1 MNVKNSQSFLSLYY
15 EPGAVEVATGELPE
29 DASVEAW
36 NRNSKSL
43 GQVETPR
50 PVAELMARWVMSTK
64 PASVLDPAAGL
75 GALLDA
81 CRRECDSAQLVG
93 VERDAETL
101 RRAKT
106 QAPRGAKL
114 ILADYLLADA
124 GLFEG
129 IIANP
134 PYVKAQRLDYEE
146 SDWRYFEERLGTQLD
161 RLTNLYA
168 LFLLKIWEDLAP
180 NGRAAVLLPAEFLNA
195 NFGEE
200 IKEQLVRELRPVGI
214 AIFSPSLNV
223 FTDALTTSAIVFL
236 HKGAVPGPMLAT
248 KVDTLEDAAAFVDEL
263 LANPKTERRVRYTDL
278 AHFKPRDKWLNVL
291 LNGAAPFD
299 TARFSRRIGDYFNC
313 RRGIA
318 TGANEFFCLSASGLR
333 DHALQQEHVEPCVT
347 KAVDATGLVFSS
359 EKFSALAAADRRCY
373 LLNPR
378 RNGYS
383 LDQYLQAGERLGI
396 PQRHL
401 PSHRPVWYLPENR
414 AAADIWVA
422 VFSREN
428 VKFILNKSGA
438 KNLTCFHGLYAKP
451 GFENLAPLLVLF
463 LNSVGGREAFSQV
476 NRFYGDGLNKLE
488 PKDVEAMPCPEM
500 PTLLCSDAERLLRRL
515 EELESLS
522 ATARSQELE
531 VLVASYFEFPA
542 HAAAERR

>member
-1 MNVKNSQSFLSLYY
+1 MKVKNSQSFLSLYY
-15 EPGAVEVATGELPE
+15 EPGAVEVATGELRN
-29 DASVEAW
+29 DTDVEAW
-36 NRNSKSL
+36 KRNTKSL

-75 GALLDA
+75 GTLLDA
-81 CRRECDSAQLVG
+81 CRRVCRSAQLVG

-101 RRAKT
+101 RRAKA
-106 QAPRGAKL
+106 QAPRGTKL

-134 PYVKAQRLDYEE
+134 PYVKAQRLDYAEA
-146 SDWRYFEERLGTQLD
+146 DWRYFEERLGTPLD

-180 NGRAAVLLPAEFLNA
+180 RGRAAVLLPAEFLNA

-200 IKEQLVRELRPVGI
+200 IKERLVRELRPAGI

-223 FTDALTTSAIVFL
+223 FSDALTTSAIVFL
-236 HKGAVPGPMLAT
+236 HKGAATGPLLAT
-248 KVDTLEDAAAFVDEL
+248 NVDTLEDAAAFVEEL
-263 LANPKTERRVRYTDL
+263 LANPVTESRVSYTDF

-291 LNGAAPFD
+291 LNDAAPFD
-299 TARFSRRIGDYFNC
+299 TARFSRRIGDYFHC

-333 DHALQQEHVEPCVT
+333 DHALKQEHVEPCVT
-347 KAVDATGLVFSS
+347 RAVDAAGLVFSS
-359 EKFSALAAADRRCY
+359 EKFNALVAGDRRCY

-378 RNGYS
+378 RNGHG
-383 LDQYLQAGERLGI
+383 LDRYLQAGERLGI

-414 AAADIWVA
+414 AVADIWVA

-428 VKFILNKSGA
+428 VKFILNTSGA

-463 LNSVGGREAFSQV
+463 LNSAGGREAFSQV

-488 PKDVEAMPCPEM
+488 PKDAEAMPCPEM
-500 PTLLCSDAERLLRRL
+500 PTFRRADAERLMRRL
-515 EELESLS
+515 EEVESLS
-522 ATARSQELE
+522 TTARGQELDA
-531 VLVASYFEFPA
+531 LVARYFKFSI
-542 HAAAERR
+542 HAADERR